1 MRGIIGIMQRNMKE
15 KQETDNAVQ
24 PHAEHFKKTKKPPKP
39 PEKRLFHRPV
49 TTRKVI
55 VYALLLFLAVI
66 LAWTAHFVYVAVL
79 HPASAFGNPP
89 AQPTPGASPSPGQTM
104 SPEEAFTIENG
115 TGFMK
120 DRVNILLVGIDYT
133 DERGDTGR
141 TDFRTD
147 TIMLMCVDFATG
159 RVDML
164 SVPRDSYA
172 DIAWTD
178 ERWKINGAYMTA
190 GGKDGRGFECLMQT
204 VSTTLGGIPVNYY
217 VAVEMEGLKDIVDAL
232 GGVWYDV
239 DYEIELDD
247 VHLYPGYQLLDGE
260 QALQYCR
267 ARKNITSGTD
277 IDRID
282 RQQRFLL
289 DVFSQLKEQAKLT
302 DIPKLYEA
310 VSDEVYTNLNLEQ
323 IAALSVFMTKLDAD
337 TDIGRNALT
346 GEYLDIFNATYYVLD
361 HTYTV
366 QAVHE
371 IFGDNVKLS
380 IDWTYSL
387 DYLQGDKDTV
397 ALVDAMIALRDYVNT
412 DATLLQALADYPVWT
427 ELNELLDQA
436 DEQIDEA
443 QALLEARET
452 DEMKQTAKALR
463 DTLKSLK
470 ALVKAGMDAE

>member
-1 MRGIIGIMQRNMKE
+1 
-15 KQETDNAVQ
+15 
-24 PHAEHFKKTKKPPKP
+24 
-39 PEKRLFHRPV
+39 
-49 TTRKVI
+49 
-55 VYALLLFLAVI
+55 
-66 LAWTAHFVYVAVL
+66 
-79 HPASAFGNPP
+79 
-89 AQPTPGASPSPGQTM
+89 
-104 SPEEAFTIENG
+104 
-115 TGFMK
+115 
-120 DRVNILLVGIDYT
+120 
-133 DERGDTGR
+133 
-141 TDFRTD
+141 
-147 TIMLMCVDFATG
+147 
-159 RVDML
+159 
-164 SVPRDSYA
+164 
-172 DIAWTD
+172 
-178 ERWKINGAYMTA
+178 
-190 GGKDGRGFECLMQT
+190 
-204 VSTTLGGIPVNYY
+204 
-217 VAVEMEGLKDIVDAL
+217 
-232 GGVWYDV
+232 
-239 DYEIELDD
+239 

-289 DVFSQLKEQAKLT
+289 DVFSQLKDQAKLT

-346 GEYLDIFNATYYVLD
+346 GEYMDIFNATYYVLD

-387 DYLQGDKDTV
+387 DYLKGDKDTV
-397 ALVDAMIALRDYVNT
+397 ALVDAMIALRDYANT
-412 DATLLQALADYPVWT
+412 DEALLNAKADYPVWT

-443 QALLEARET
+443 QALLEARQT

-470 ALVKAGMDAE
+470 ALVKDGMDTE